1 MRRFLITLLLC
12 VSGIVSNAQLSS
24 LQIDSLSSS
33 INRADNSRKR
43 LIRIEHALDAIAQSN
58 PDQIKDLLDEVD
70 YSKLSTHHLLLIDA
84 FQARSLTY
92 QENIEELLALTANGN
107 PFIKFYQG
115 TAHFLTGKN
124 EDAIRLNL
132 EATRLFDYYNDTIY
146 IASCYNNI
154 GAVHWHLNDLDS
166 ALYYFLKAKSY
177 TYWFNEMLENNILAM
192 SNALENRTLSK
203 QQIETIRLESDPP
216 YSPYFLN
223 NTYSYYRDIDDQA
236 ALDSMEI
243 VIKAS
248 YGNISEVPPSILPVF
263 IRNNWYSDSLSL
275 KLLEL
280 PANSYYDN
288 ALRSL
293 LTSPLVGDSTFTKD
307 VMLSYAAKTNSKED
321 SVMAHLMSLLDGTQR
336 KALAQSLYDIIDET
350 HIENSE
356 KLAYSS
362 RSFIGKI
369 EAQEFKLKQY
379 TVVGMVLAS
388 IALLTIIL
396 LQRKKIT
403 ETRERLLLADRN
415 IELSKENDLIQVE
428 IQKARKGIEEIATN
442 SMREVKKL
450 RLAINDIVSNPAHAS
465 ELMDDLNVITTH
477 EEGML
482 RFKIKRLVEGLTS
495 PSFER
500 LSKVLNPK
508 ESQILKLTLLEFR
521 SKEVA
526 SLLSVSPQHI
536 NNVRS
541 KIKSKVEDE
550 MKEDYDSLIEQ
561 LSREFFLQ

>member
-58 PDQIKDLLDEVD
+58 PDQIKDVLDEVD

-321 SVMAHLMSLLDGTQR
+321 SVMAHVMSLLDGTQR

>member
-58 PDQIKDLLDEVD
+58 PDQIKDVLDEVD

>member
-1 MRRFLITLLLC
+1 MRIFLFTLLLC
-12 VSGIVSNAQLSS
+12 LSGLVSKAQLSS
-24 LQIDSLSSS
+24 FKLDSLATS
-33 INRADNSRKR
+33 INRADSPRKR
-43 LIRIEHALDAIAQSN
+43 LIRIEHALDAIARHN
-58 PDQIKDLLDEVD
+58 PDQIKDLLEEVD

-84 FQARSLTY
+84 FQARRLTY
-92 QENIEELLALTANGN
+92 QENIEELLSLTANGN

-115 TAHFLTGKN
+115 TALFLTGKN
-124 EDAIRLNL
+124 QDAIRVNL

-154 GAVHWHLNDLDS
+154 GAVHWHMNDLDS
-166 ALYYFLKAKSY
+166 ALYYFLEAKSY
-177 TYWFNEMLENNILAM
+177 TYWFNEMLENNILAI

-203 QQIETIRLESDPP
+203 QQIETIKLESNQPN
-216 YSPYFLN
+216 SPYFLN

-236 ALDSMEI
+236 ALDSMEL
-243 VIKAS
+243 VIKES
-248 YGNISEVPPSILPVF
+248 YGNMSEVPAPILPIF

-280 PANSYYDN
+280 SANSYYDN

-293 LTSPLVGDSTFTKD
+293 LTSPLIGDSTFTKG

-321 SVMAHLMSLLDGTQR
+321 SVIAHVMSLLDGTQR
-336 KALAQSLYDIIDET
+336 KALAESLYEIIDET

-362 RSFIGKI
+362 RSLINTI

-379 TVVGMVLAS
+379 SVVGIVLAS

-396 LQRKKIT
+396 LQRKKIM
-403 ETRERLLLADRN
+403 ETRERLLLADKN
-415 IELSKENDLIQVE
+415 MELSKENELIQVE

-450 RLAINDIVSNPAHAS
+450 RLAVNDIVSNPAHAS
-465 ELMDDLNVITTH
+465 ELMNDLNVITTH

-521 SKEVA
+521 SKEIA
-526 SLLSVSPQHI
+526 SLLGVSPQHI